1 MWNKIKTYIYG
12 IMASK
17 LGKFL
22 FEVMNLIAL
31 IVATGFFFAHANIIF
46 GLVTTFCLLGT
57 VLSLIDKYKKK

>member
-1 MWNKIKTYIYG
+1 MWNKIKKYIYG

-22 FEVMNLIAL
+22 FEVMNVIAL
-31 IVATGFFFAHANIIF
+31 IVAVGFFFAHANIML
-46 GLVTTFCLLGT
+46 GLVMTFCLSGT